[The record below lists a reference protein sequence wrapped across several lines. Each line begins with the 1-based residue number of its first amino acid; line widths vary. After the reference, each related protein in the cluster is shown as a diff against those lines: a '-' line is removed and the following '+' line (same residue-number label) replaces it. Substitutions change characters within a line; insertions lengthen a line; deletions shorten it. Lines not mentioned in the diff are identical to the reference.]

1 MFLMARI
8 EEKIQVFSLKMIQ
21 DFVTML
27 EYFETNDIEL
37 EDIKAYKTFK
47 IEKAERNHQKDMQ
60 RNIDRQKEWILKGK
74 KCPYCKIALI
84 LAEVNTLPG
93 NQVGG
98 GLKTQWF
105 CPDQI
110 GCGYV
115 NYSTLSI
122 NQWMK
127 RLKIKIFGDEKKQRV
142 KNQRTK
148 VTADCQKIKKRN

>member
-1 MFLMARI
+1 MLVARI
-8 EEKIQVFSLKMIQ
+8 EEKIKVFSLKMIQ

-27 EYFETNDIEL
+27 EHFEINDIEL
-37 EDIKAYKTFK
+37 EDIKTYKTFK
-47 IEKAERNHQKDMQ
+47 IEQAERNYQKDMQ
-60 RNIDRQKEWILKGK
+60 RSINRQKEWMLKGK
-74 KCPYCKIALI
+74 KCPHCKIALI

-105 CPDQI
+105 CPDQT

-127 RLKIKIFGDEKKQRV
+127 RLKIKMFDNGKKQKI
-142 KNQRTK
+142 KNQRAK
-148 VTADCQKIKKRN
+148 VTADCQKVKKRN